1 MENNLER
8 RLSQRWKRDLPPPLW
23 NTLSGLG
30 RVGEKLGL
38 RTFLVGGFVRDLL
51 LHRKNLDADIA
62 VEGKG
67 GAVRLAREFS
77 RKGKTRI
84 RVFPRFGTA
93 TLYLPDEYRIDL
105 ATTRRETYPHPAALP
120 RVRPGRLEEDLY
132 RRDFTINSLAL
143 CLSPSEFGKLIDPFG
158 GGPDLKSR
166 KLRVLHP
173 QSFQDDPTRIFRAL
187 RFEQRL
193 GFRITPDNLRLIEKT
208 LAEDIISRLS
218 GTRLTTEIKHSLS
231 LPAVV
236 PLLSRMEKLG
246 VLAGIHPS
254 LKFDLELSRVMSR
267 LQSGLKWFRDKN
279 LTERFPGFEP
289 WVANLA
295 ALTAGLENN
304 DWESLRKRLGLSPR
318 VSGKV
323 DGARRPGPGIL
334 TRLEDRRTANH
345 RVFRLLERIPPEA
358 VLFLEAQ
365 SGKEPAR
372 KAARLFLSRLSFRKT
387 EINGNDLKKLGIPPG
402 PVFKEI
408 LGRLLDLRVDGE
420 IRSRKQ
426 ELEWVKKHYAGIRIL
441 P

>member
-1 MENNLER
+1 MKQEM
-8 RLSQRWKRDLPPPLW
+8 PPPF
-23 NTLSGLG
+23 SRAISALG

-51 LHRKNLDADIA
+51 LQRKNLDADIA

-77 RKGKTRI
+77 RKGKTRA

-93 TLYLPDEYRIDL
+93 TLYLPDDYRIDL

-120 RVRPGRLEEDLY
+120 QVRPGRLEEDLS

-193 GFRITPDNLRLIEKT
+193 GFRITPDNLLLIEKT
-208 LAEDIISRLS
+208 LAENIISRLS
-218 GTRLTTEIKHSLS
+218 GTRLAAEIKYSLS

-236 PLLSRMEKLG
+236 PLLSRMDKLG

-254 LKFDLELSRVMSR
+254 LKFDPELSRVMRR
-267 LQSGLKWFRDKN
+267 LQNGLQWFRDKN
-279 LTERFPGFEP
+279 LAERFPGFEP

-295 ALTAGLENN
+295 ALTAGLKNN
-304 DWESLRKRLGLSPR
+304 DWESLRKRLGLSSR

-323 DGARRPGPGIL
+323 DDALGQGSAVL
-334 TRLEDRRTANH
+334 SRLEDRRIANH
-345 RVFRLLERIPPEA
+345 QVFRLLERLPAEA
-358 VLFLEAQ
+358 VLFLEAR
-365 SGKEPAR
+365 SGKEQAR
-372 KAARLFLSRLSFRKT
+372 KAARLFLSRLSSRKT

-402 PVFKEI
+402 PIYKEI
-408 LGRLLDLRVDGE
+408 LGHLSDLRMDGE
-420 IRSRKQ
+420 IKSRKQ
-426 ELEWVKKHYAGIRIL
+426 ELEWVGEHYAGTQIPL
-441 P
+441 